1 MWTALYYNWIFRRS
15 ELIAIKISHF
25 NRGSI
30 YIVEGTVT
38 KKSNSLIDINIK
50 YPILISLEGIGKFI
64 KLLLEE
70 YDLDDSFTLDF
81 HYTSIK
87 VEINDKTENTIK
99 ATLSLKDNKYNIE
112 ISKK

>member
-1 MWTALYYNWIFRRS
+1 MLSFFQKESREGDS
-15 ELIAIKISHF
+15 IKGVFSHF